1 MEIGF
6 ISLVLLPL
14 GLGLIG
20 FVEPCA
26 IGAHLIFL
34 ARQAERSRK
43 ARAAALVAFVVART
57 LVMGLFGA
65 LVGLL
70 GQLLIGFQT
79 GFWLVFGLLYCV
91 IGATFLLSRP
101 GWFKRG
107 LALPSPAWKNAR
119 SAWLVGAAFGLN
131 IPACAAPI
139 LFGLLGLTVSGGS
152 AIAGFT
158 TMAIFALGLSAPLVA
173 MTLLPAFARFV
184 ERSAE
189 WLRARR
195 WLTGALFVVL
205 GIWSVY
211 FGLFVDPADWSG
223 Q

>member
-6 ISLVLLPL
+6 VSIVLLPL
-14 GLGLIG
+14 GVGLIG

-34 ARQAERSRK
+34 ARQAERSRNAK
-43 ARAAALVAFVVART
+43 AAALVAFVSART
-57 LVMGLFGA
+57 LVMGSFGA

-70 GQLLIGFQT
+70 GELLIEFQPGFC
-79 GFWLVFGLLYCV
+79 LVFGLLYCV
-91 IGATFLLSRP
+91 IGMGFLLDRS
-101 GWFKRG
+101 GWLKRG
-107 LALPSPAWKNAR
+107 LVLPSPTWKNAR

-152 AIAGFT
+152 AIAGFSM
-158 TMAIFALGLSAPLVA
+158 MAIFALGLSAPLVA
-173 MTLLPAFARFV
+173 MMLLPAFARFI

-189 WLRARR
+189 WLRACR
-195 WLTGALFVVL
+195 WLTGALFIVL
-205 GIWSVY
+205 GAWSVY

>member
-14 GLGLIG
+14 GFGLIG

-34 ARQAERSRK
+34 AHQAERSRR
-43 ARAAALVAFVVART
+43 ARAAALVAFIAART
-57 LVMGLFGA
+57 SVMGMFGA

-79 GFWLVFGLLYCV
+79 GFWLVFGLLYCMV
-91 IGATFLLSRP
+91 GAAFLLNRSGRL
-101 GWFKRG
+101 KRG
-107 LALPSPAWKNAR
+107 IVLPSPAWKNAR
-119 SAWLVGAAFGLN
+119 SAWLLGAAFGLN

-139 LFGLLGLTVSGGS
+139 LFGLLGLAVSGGS

-158 TMAIFALGLSAPLVA
+158 MMAIFALGLSAPLVA
-173 MTLLPAFARFV
+173 MTLVPAFGRFI
-184 ERSAE
+184 ERSAD

-205 GIWSVY
+205 GAWSIY

>member
-6 ISLVLLPL
+6 VSLILLPL
-14 GLGLIG
+14 GFGLIG
-20 FVEPCA
+20 FVEPCV

-34 ARQAERSRK
+34 TRQAERSQK
-43 ARAAALVAFVVART
+43 ARAAALIAFVSART
-57 LVMGLFGA
+57 LVMGTLGA
-65 LVGLL
+65 SVGLL
-70 GQLLIGFQT
+70 GQLLIGLQT
-79 GFWLVFGLLYCV
+79 GFWLVFGLLYCT
-91 IGATFLLSRP
+91 IGAAFVLNRS
-101 GWFKRG
+101 GWLKRG
-107 LALPSPAWKNAR
+107 IILPSPAWKNAR
-119 SAWLVGAAFGLN
+119 SAWLVGAAVGLN

-158 TMAIFALGLSAPLVA
+158 TMAIFALGLSAPLVV

>member
-6 ISLVLLPL
+6 VSLILLPL
-14 GLGLIG
+14 GFGLIG
-20 FVEPCA
+20 FVEPCV

-34 ARQAERSRK
+34 TRQAERSQK
-43 ARAAALVAFVVART
+43 ARAAALIAFVSART
-57 LVMGLFGA
+57 LVMGTLGA
-65 LVGLL
+65 SVGLL
-70 GQLLIGFQT
+70 GQLLIGLQT
-79 GFWLVFGLLYCV
+79 GFWLVFGLLYCT
-91 IGATFLLSRP
+91 IGAAFVLNRS
-101 GWFKRG
+101 GWLKRG
-107 LALPSPAWKNAR
+107 IILPSPAWKNAR

-158 TMAIFALGLSAPLVA
+158 TMAIFALGLSAPLVV

>member
-6 ISLVLLPL
+6 VSLILLPL
-14 GLGLIG
+14 GFGLIG
-20 FVEPCA
+20 FVEPCV

-34 ARQAERSRK
+34 TRQAERSQK
-43 ARAAALVAFVVART
+43 ARAAALIAFVSART
-57 LVMGLFGA
+57 LVMGTLGA
-65 LVGLL
+65 SVGLL
-70 GQLLIGFQT
+70 GQLLIGLQT
-79 GFWLVFGLLYCV
+79 GFWLVFGLLYCT
-91 IGATFLLSRP
+91 I
-101 GWFKRG
+101 
-107 LALPSPAWKNAR
+107 
-119 SAWLVGAAFGLN
+119 GAAFGLN

-158 TMAIFALGLSAPLVA
+158 TMAIFALGLSAPLVV

>member
-6 ISLVLLPL
+6 VSLVLLPV

-34 ARQAERSRK
+34 SQQAERSGK
-43 ARAAALVAFVVART
+43 AKAAALAAFVSART
-57 LVMGLFGA
+57 LVMGIFGA
-65 LVGLL
+65 LVGVL
-70 GQLLIGFQT
+70 GQWLIGFQT
-79 GFWLVFGLLYCV
+79 GFWLIFGLLYCV
-91 IGATFLLSRP
+91 IGMTFLHNRS

-107 LALPSPAWKNAR
+107 LAFRSPAWKNAR
-119 SAWLVGAAFGLN
+119 SPWLVGAAFGMN

-139 LFGLLGLTVSGGS
+139 LFALLGLTVSGGS
-152 AIAGFT
+152 AIAGIIM
-158 TMAIFALGLSAPLVA
+158 MAIFALGLSAPLVV
-173 MTLLPAFARFV
+173 MTLLPGFARLV
-184 ERSAE
+184 ARSAE

-195 WLTGALFVVL
+195 WLSGAIFIVL
-205 GIWSVY
+205 GIWSIY

-223 Q
+223 L

>member
-1 MEIGF
+1 MELGF
-6 ISLVLLPL
+6 LALVLLPF

-34 ARQAERSRK
+34 SHQAEQSRK
-43 ARAAALVAFVVART
+43 SRVAALVAFVIARAS
-57 LVMGLFGA
+57 VMGAAGG

-70 GQLLIGFQT
+70 GQWFIGFQT
-79 GFWLVFGLLYCV
+79 GFWLAFGLLYV
-91 IGATFLLSRP
+91 AIGTGFLLDRSN
-101 GWFKRG
+101 WLQRG
-107 LALPSPAWKNAR
+107 LALPDIAWRSPR
-119 SAWLVGAAFGLN
+119 SAWIMGAAFGLN

-139 LFGLLGLTVSGGS
+139 VFGLLGLTVSGGS
-152 AIAGFT
+152 AIAGLMM
-158 TMAIFALGLSAPLVA
+158 MAVFALGLSAPLIV
-173 MTLLPAFARFV
+173 MIVLPSFARFV
-184 ERSAE
+184 TRTAE

-195 WLTGALFVVL
+195 WIAGVAFLIL
-205 GIWSVY
+205 GIWSIF